1 VKKTGTK
8 YSSAKQPA
16 AKRSTS
22 TTPNERLQRKQPG
35 RKPTR
40 RPQKKEP
47 FRKKRKNENP
57 ASVRRSSEVHT
68 KATPKHSKQTV
79 RYFTE
84 LVPVETVHRHGPYGF
99 LVRHAPYG
107 IGIVQQGKIILA
119 NPMFARLLGYRS
131 ASDIEAKAMLQFVE
145 EGSQRS
151 YQLLEQ
157 RKLRG
162 EAIPSKFEIRF
173 RRVDGSKVDVQC
185 SLQLGIY
192 NGQPV
197 VIVYVSDIT
206 DQKRLE
212 TRLVDSERLF
222 RNVVNSMVDALVIT
236 DLQGKVL
243 DVNEGFERMTGFQR
257 REVFGVGIPY
267 PWVPEEDLRSYI
279 RWLERLRENNFLKDF
294 DLTWCHKDGSQI
306 AVSMSTTLLRNTAG
320 EPALMVNIARDISER
335 QQAQHELAQQFQRM
349 QVLYELS
356 RALTETWDLHEIAV
370 KTFKQ
375 VKRVIPTDAF
385 FMTLYDE
392 GKQMVRPIFVVD
404 RLNGQEQE
412 REQPSAPIPL
422 GEVPAVAK
430 VIASHESVLEHRSG
444 QAPPLFPVS
453 AGTVRKASSSV
464 MYVPMFSKD
473 RIIGV
478 LSAQAYEQNAYTA
491 DRLALLESIASV
503 AAIAVEK
510 VKLYQETIAKSQE
523 IEARNKEL
531 DDFTYVVSHDLK
543 EPLISVEG
551 YAKIL
556 KDEYGTTL
564 DETGQ
569 QFLRSILEACT
580 HMKRLI
586 EDLLQL
592 SRIGKL
598 SEMKH
603 EIDLNKLIAEV
614 IEELHFSIQERG
626 AQVTVA
632 KNLPKVLSV
641 EPFVK
646 VIFRNLISNALKF
659 CDKAIPVVEI
669 GARSAESPIF
679 YVRDNG
685 IGIPPEYHEKIFLI
699 FQRLHKREEYEGT
712 GAGLTIARKIIEV
725 HGGRIWVESTP
736 GMGSTFYFTL
746 PSS

>member
-8 YSSAKQPA
+8 YSPAKQPA
-16 AKRSTS
+16 VKRVTSSTRNGQL
-22 TTPNERLQRKQPG
+22 PRKQAAQKSTPRSPKKQSSG
-35 RKPTR
+35 KR
-40 RPQKKEP
+40 REHSV
-47 FRKKRKNENP
+47 
-57 ASVRRSSEVHT
+57 SVRRSAEGQP
-68 KATPKHSKQTV
+68 KARSKHPTQSV

-84 LVPVETVHRHGPYGF
+84 LVPVETIHKQGPYDF
-99 LVRHAPYG
+99 LVQHAPYG
-107 IGIVQQGKIILA
+107 IGIVQQGKIVLA
-119 NPMFARLLGYRS
+119 NPTLARLLGYRS
-131 ASDIEAKAMLQFVE
+131 AADLEAKPMVQFIE
-145 EGSQRS
+145 EASQRS

-162 EAIPSKFEIRF
+162 EAIPSKFELKF
-173 RRVDGSKVDVQC
+173 RRADGSKVDVQC
-185 SLQLGIY
+185 SLLLGIY
-192 NGQPV
+192 DDQPAV
-197 VIVYVSDIT
+197 SVYVSDIS
-206 DQKRLE
+206 DQKQLE
-212 TRLVDSERLF
+212 TRLVESERLF

-267 PWVPEEDLRSYI
+267 PWVPEEELGSYI
-279 RWLERLRENNFLKDF
+279 RWLERLREDNFLKDF
-294 DLTWCHKDGSQI
+294 DLTWCRKDGSQI
-306 AVSMSTTLLRNTAG
+306 AVSMSTTLLHNTAG

-335 QQAQHELAQQFQRM
+335 QQAQHQLAQQLERM
-349 QVLYELS
+349 QVLYELT
-356 RALTETWDLHEIAV
+356 RTLTETWDMREIAA
-370 KTFKQ
+370 KTFQQ

-385 FMTLYDE
+385 FMALYDDE
-392 GKQMVRPIFVVD
+392 KHLVRPMFVVD
-404 RLNGQEQE
+404 RLDGQEHE
-412 REQPSAPIPL
+412 RELAPAPLPL
-422 GEVPAVAK
+422 GEVPSIAK
-430 VIASHESVLEHRSG
+430 VVASRQSVLEHRSS
-444 QAPPLFPVS
+444 PEPLPGS
-453 AGTVRKASSSV
+453 RPQGSMQKLSSSV

-473 RIIGV
+473 RIIGI
-478 LSAQAYEQNAYTA
+478 LSAQFYKQNAYST

-503 AAIAVEK
+503 AAIAIEK

-556 KDEYGTTL
+556 NDEYGATL
-564 DETGQ
+564 DEAGQ
-569 QFLRSILEACT
+569 QFLRSILDACS

-592 SRIGKL
+592 SRVGKL

-603 EIDLNKLIAEV
+603 EVDLNKLIAEV
-614 IEELHFSIQERG
+614 LEELHFSIQERR

-641 EPFVK
+641 EPYVK

-659 CDKAIPVVEI
+659 CDKAIPVIEI

-699 FQRLHKREEYEGT
+699 FQRLHKREDYEGT
-712 GAGLTIARKIIEV
+712 GAGLTITKKIIEV